1 MRGTTLL
8 LFCVAIVGF
17 LLFKSWHYSLF
28 LPLYSRF
35 YSIILFI
42 PYRRTI
48 HAARNESRTVEAT
61 NPPVPRQPI
70 EYYLWED
77 GVSTVFFVCSSQD
90 YDRLCHILVNRLNTS
105 SSGYTLTLNANRGG
119 LGHKQVSFMLGISYA
134 LLLGRRLQ
142 SRVGCES

>member
-48 HAARNESRTVEAT
+48 HAARNESRTIKAT
-61 NPPVPRQPI
+61 NPPVPLQPI
-70 EYYLWED
+70 EYYPWED

-90 YDRLCHILVNRLNTS
+90 YDRLCHILVNQLNTS

-142 SRVGCES
+142 SGVGCER